1 LSFEGGLVFNEIPW
15 LEAVR
20 KLVGNFSRRTTIRIV
35 LVLVLIPIIYRR
47 LNVNESTKIFACE
60 IHLVLPIDPIS
71 LNFFRYIIALLSGIH
86 LFGICLGATGIY
98 YRLRDGG
105 GKYKRIKPCE
115 YVGRL
120 GKSTPKLERRVLG
133 PCLITDLPDAE
144 SLPED
149 ELQLAMW

>member
-1 LSFEGGLVFNEIPW
+1 
-15 LEAVR
+15 
-20 KLVGNFSRRTTIRIV
+20 
-35 LVLVLIPIIYRR
+35 
-47 LNVNESTKIFACE
+47 
-60 IHLVLPIDPIS
+60 LPIDPIS

-133 PCLITDLPDAE
+133 PCLITDLPGMP
-144 SLPED
+144 SFI
-149 ELQLAMW
+149 LQMMPCRVLLIFGPLNPPSRLLLTASASVRRCVLLGVR